1 MATMSLL
8 TAPMAS
14 SAVFKKLDAD
24 TQNKIG
30 KGLGKDKTSTGS
42 GKGKSKKGRKG
53 KGKDAD
59 ANMSPQAGSTPEEP
73 WSPMVYPIEGSSQ
86 DGRQKTALDDFMSV
100 VLGVIRRFQG
110 EIHDDSA
117 KSLADWD
124 MHARTMFSH
133 AMSYFM
139 EFAWTGAVAL
149 NGKVVRTYTNFRD
162 ELEVF
167 ASTACQLA
175 ASSASS
181 SSSVAQSGLTLGL
194 TFASFLDGDASG
206 PVAMSI
212 GHVKERVVAV

>member
-149 NGKVVRTYTNFRD
+149 KLYERTPISVMSWKFLPVLLVSLRR
-162 ELEVF
+162 
-167 ASTACQLA
+167 LA
-175 ASSASS
+175 HRQALLWPSQ
-181 SSSVAQSGLTLGL
+181 V
-194 TFASFLDGDASG
+194 
-206 PVAMSI
+206 
-212 GHVKERVVAV
+212 